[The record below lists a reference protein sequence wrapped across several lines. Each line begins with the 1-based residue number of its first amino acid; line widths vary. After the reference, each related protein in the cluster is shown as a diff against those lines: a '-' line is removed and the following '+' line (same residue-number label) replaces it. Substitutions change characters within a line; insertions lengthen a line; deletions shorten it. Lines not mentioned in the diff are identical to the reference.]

1 MKRLKR
7 REEISAMQS
16 GITAVH
22 QFHFSREHLLAREP
36 AGVFFPVQSIQQ
48 LQTQR
53 DSAAQLKHQHGV
65 WV

>member
-1 MKRLKR
+1 
-7 REEISAMQS
+7 MQS